1 MENIRVT
8 KRDGSKE
15 LINLDKI
22 HQVLDWAV
30 EGLDNVSISQIEM
43 KSSIQF
49 YDGITTDDIH
59 ETLVKTAADLIS
71 EATANYQYVASR
83 LALFRLR
90 KVVYGGANT
99 SVTFILGY
107 VIRLIVM
114 LVMFTVLYVFDLGDL
129 LFAILGMFSM
139 KVAAYIQPFTD
150 KLINKIKKGR

>member
-1 MENIRVT
+1 MIEKIKDINPSIP
-8 KRDGSKE
+8 GM
-15 LINLDKI
+15 LIVQMLYLI
-22 HQVLDWAV
+22 V
-30 EGLDNVSISQIEM
+30 G
-43 KSSIQF
+43 
-49 YDGITTDDIH
+49 
-59 ETLVKTAADLIS
+59 ETLIICIAKTPLKPAIGF
-71 EATANYQYVASR
+71 VAGVVYAVFSTFHMSLR
-83 LALFRLR
+83 IR

>member
-1 MENIRVT
+1 MIEKIKDINPSIP
-8 KRDGSKE
+8 GM
-15 LINLDKI
+15 LIVQLLYLIVGEALIICIAKTPLKPAI
-22 HQVLDWAV
+22 GFVAGVAYAV
-30 EGLDNVSISQIEM
+30 FSTFHMSLRI
-43 KSSIQF
+43 
-49 YDGITTDDIH
+49 
-59 ETLVKTAADLIS
+59 
-71 EATANYQYVASR
+71 
-83 LALFRLR
+83 R

-107 VIRLIVM
+107 GTVGLTTGITSDLSESSKWVLM